1 MSKRTQGIARY
12 TTEFMR
18 LLGTLVYTV
27 FKTTAWIITLGALAL
42 AAVFYMGGVTEL
54 IAGTLRVAAGTA
66 IVYLIV
72 TMLVRRLFFNSPRAS
87 APETDQ
93 QEVRSR
99 PSAKGTGM
107 HKRARA
113 KLSKSTETGKMILPA
128 GNQAVAARTTHPAT
142 ETGGFHP
149 MR

>member
-12 TTEFMR
+12 TTKFIR
-18 LLGTLVYTV
+18 LLGSLVYTV

-72 TMLVRRLFFNSPRAS
+72 TMLVKRLFFNSSRGA
-87 APETDQ
+87 APQADQ
-93 QEVRSR
+93 QEVRAR
-99 PSAKGTGM
+99 PSAKGTSM
-107 HKRARA
+107 HKHARA
-113 KLSKSTETGKMILPA
+113 KLTKSTETGKIILPA
-128 GNQAVAARTTHPAT
+128 GNQAITARATHPAS
-142 ETGGFHP
+142 ETGEFHA

>member
-1 MSKRTQGIARY
+1 MSKRTQGVARY

-42 AAVFYMGGVTEL
+42 AVVFYMGGVTEL

-72 TMLVRRLFFNSPRAS
+72 TMLVRRLFFNSSRADT
-87 APETDQ
+87 PERATP
-93 QEVRSR
+93 EARSR
-99 PSAKGTGM
+99 PSPNKTGT
-107 HKRARA
+107 HKHGNA
-113 KLSKSTETGKMILPA
+113 KLTKSTEKGKIILPA
-128 GNQAVAARTTHPAT
+128 SNKTIAPRTNNPAT
-142 ETGGFHP
+142 QSGGFHA
-149 MR
+149 MH

>member
-99 PSAKGTGM
+99 PSAKGTGV
-107 HKRARA
+107 HKRART

-128 GNQAVAARTTHPAT
+128 GNQAVATRTTHPAT
-142 ETGGFHP
+142 ETGGFHA